1 MSGWAAKRF
10 WTTATVVPCDGGHT
24 VHLDARP
31 VRTPAKAA
39 LVLPTMELAQA
50 IADEW
55 QAQAGLVRPATMPF
69 TRMAN
74 SAIDK
79 VTPLHAAVVA
89 EVAGYGASD
98 LLCYR
103 ATGPLPLVA
112 RQAAD
117 WDHWLDWAARS
128 LQAPLVVTVGVIPVP
143 QPAPSLATLTA
154 RVAAMSPFGLV
165 ALHDLTA
172 ISGSLVLALA
182 VAAGRLTATQAFDLS
197 RIDEVWQAEEWGQD
211 EEAAEIQ
218 ALKRQAMDEAGRF
231 WTLSGLALA

>member
-1 MSGWAAKRF
+1 MTAWAAKRF
-10 WTTATVVPCDGGHT
+10 WTTAMVVPFAGGHT

-31 VRTPAKAA
+31 VRTPAKAP
-39 LVLPTMELAQA
+39 LVLPTAALAQA

-55 QAQAGLVRPATMPF
+55 QAQTGTVRPATMPC

-103 ATGPLPLVA
+103 ATGPVALVA

-117 WDHWLDWAARS
+117 WDHWVDWAAAS
-128 LQAPLVVTVGVIPVP
+128 LNAPLVVTTGVIPVP
-143 QPAPSLATLTA
+143 QPAASLATLTA
-154 RVAAMSPFGLV
+154 RVAAMTPFGLV

-182 VAAGRLTATQAFDLS
+182 VTSGRLTAHQAFDLS
-197 RIDEVWQAEEWGQD
+197 RIDERWQAEEWGQD
-211 EEAAEIQ
+211 EEAAELQ

-231 WTLSGLALA
+231 WALCGQAPA

>member
-1 MSGWAAKRF
+1 MSVWATKRF

-172 ISGSLVLALA
+172 ISGSLVLGLA
-182 VAAGRLTATQAFDLS
+182 VAAGRLTAVQAFDLS

-211 EEAAEIQ
+211 EEAAQVQ

-231 WTLSGLALA
+231 LALCGQAPA

>member
-1 MSGWAAKRF
+1 MSVWAAKRF
-10 WTTATVVPCDGGHT
+10 WTTATAVPCAGGHA

-39 LVLPTMELAQA
+39 LVLPSLALAQA

-55 QAQAGLVRPATMPF
+55 QAQTGLVNPAMMPF

-103 ATGPLPLVA
+103 AEGPVALVA

-117 WDHWLDWAARS
+117 WDHWVDWAAS
-128 LQAPLVVTVGVIPVP
+128 ALQAPLVVTIGVIPVP
-143 QPAPSLATLTA
+143 QPAASLASLTT
-154 RVAAMSPFGLV
+154 RVAALSPFGLV
-165 ALHDLTA
+165 AVHDLTA

-182 VAAGRLTATQAFDLS
+182 VTSGRLTAHQAFDLS
-197 RIDEVWQAEEWGQD
+197 RIDEIWQAEEWGQD
-211 EEAAEIQ
+211 AEAAQVQ

-231 WTLSGLALA
+231 WTLSRQAPA

>member
-1 MSGWAAKRF
+1 MLFRS
-10 WTTATVVPCDGGHT
+10 
-24 VHLDARP
+24 
-31 VRTPAKAA
+31 
-39 LVLPTMELAQA
+39 
-50 IADEW
+50 
-55 QAQAGLVRPATMPF
+55 
-69 TRMAN
+69 
-74 SAIDK
+74 
-79 VTPLHAAVVA
+79 
-89 EVAGYGASD
+89 
-98 LLCYR
+98 
-103 ATGPLPLVA
+103 GPLPLVA

-172 ISGSLVLALA
+172 ISGSLVLGLA
-182 VAAGRLTATQAFDLS
+182 VAAGRLTAVQAFDLS

-211 EEAAEIQ
+211 EEAAQVQ

-231 WTLSGLALA
+231 LALCGQAPA

>member
-1 MSGWAAKRF
+1 MSVWAAKRF
-10 WTTATVVPCDGGHT
+10 WTTATVVPCTGGHT

-39 LVLPTMELAQA
+39 LVLPTPALAQA

-55 QAQAGLVRPATMPF
+55 QAQTGLVKPAMMPF

-79 VTPLHAAVVA
+79 VTPLRAAVVA

-103 ATGPLPLVA
+103 ATGPVPLVA

-117 WDHWLDWAARS
+117 WDHWIDWAAAS
-128 LQAPLVVTVGVIPVP
+128 LNAPLVVTTGVIPVP
-143 QPAPSLATLTA
+143 QPAASLATLTA

-182 VAAGRLTATQAFDLS
+182 VTSGRLTAHQAFDLS
-197 RIDEVWQAEEWGQD
+197 RIDEIWQAEEWGQD
-211 EEAAEIQ
+211 AEAAQVQ

-231 WTLSGLALA
+231 WALCAQAPA

>member
-1 MSGWAAKRF
+1 MTGWAAKRF
-10 WTTATVVPCDGGHT
+10 WTTAEAVPCDGGHT
-24 VHLDARP
+24 VHLDKRP
-31 VRTPAKAA
+31 VRTPAKAP
-39 LVLPTMELAQA
+39 LVLPTLELAQA

-55 QAQAGLVRPATMPF
+55 QAQQGLVNPATMPF

-79 VTPLHAAVVA
+79 VTPLRAAVVV

-103 ATGPLPLVA
+103 AGGPVALVA

-117 WDHWLDWAARS
+117 WDHWLDWAATT

-143 QPAPSLATLTA
+143 QPATSLANLTT
-154 RVAAMSPFGLV
+154 RVAALSPFGLV

-172 ISGSLVLALA
+172 ISGSLVLGLA
-182 VAAGRLTATQAFDLS
+182 VAQRRLTAHQAFDLS
-197 RIDEVWQAEEWGQD
+197 RIDEIWQAEEWGQD
-211 EEAAEIQ
+211 EEAADIQ
-218 ALKRQAMDEAGRF
+218 TLKRQAMDEAGRF
-231 WTLSGLALA
+231 LALSGQAVA